1 GIKLLASTYKDRG
14 IAKVTVDGESYSVDM
29 YSASAKYKN
38 VVFQKKDL
46 KSGTHSIKIEYTG
59 KKNSKATGTLTVI
72 DAVDITSGNI
82 I

>member
-1 GIKLLASTYKDRG
+1 DRG

-59 KKNSKATGTLTVI
+59 MRNSKSTGTLIVI
-72 DAVDITSGNI
+72 DAFDIIDGNI